1 MPQPFDSYEQNII
14 ATPFM
19 RFTPAAA
26 GYLERLAAELE
37 VPPSRYEEAKN
48 RYESVGAWLNRDEST
63 LREYSPK
70 VYVQGSFRLG
80 TPVRPVSE
88 AEQHDIDLVCELT
101 LGKHQV
107 TQKQLKE
114 MLGEEMR
121 LYAKA
126 HGMKEVQESR
136 RCWRLDYADGA
147 QFHLDALPA
156 LPDGEGQ
163 RRRLQT
169 RAMKSDWADT
179 AIAITDTEHASYSHP
194 HIDWPHSNPRGF
206 TEWFRSRMRDVFRAR
221 RGAMALA
228 AKSSVEDIPSYKV
241 KTPLQQAVQLLK
253 RHRDLMVWGSADE
266 KPISV
271 ILTTLAGHCYRGES
285 TVALALETILR
296 DMESHIQY
304 DASGNAV
311 ILNPTDPLENFA
323 DKWVKHPER
332 KVAFFKWLQQ
342 ARRDF
347 AELALQTNTER
358 LVESGIKLA
367 GIRHARNAAGS
378 SAARPLSLASL
389 MPRMFLTQSAAHRKP
404 APWPLVQQG
413 QVSIAEATWT
423 ANGFSRPTQ
432 FKSDCAPLRKRA
444 DLTFK
449 ARTTVQAP
457 YDVYW
462 QVVNTGSEAEAARC
476 LRGGFDVGVVERG
489 TIAHKESTLYAGSHS
504 IECFIVKNG
513 FLVARSGPFIVNVK

>member
-1 MPQPFDSYEQNII
+1 
-14 ATPFM
+14 M
-19 RFTPAAA
+19 RFTSAAA
-26 GYLERLAAELE
+26 GYLERLASELD

-48 RYESVGAWLNRDEST
+48 RYESVGAWLDRDEST
-63 LREYSPK
+63 LRAYSPK

-88 AEQHDIDLVCELT
+88 AEHYDIDLVCELT

-114 MLGEEMR
+114 MLGHEMR

-156 LPDGEGQ
+156 IPDGEGQ
-163 RRRLQT
+163 RLRLQA

-179 AIAITDTEHASYSHP
+179 AIAITDTEHVSYHDP
-194 HIDWPHSNPRGF
+194 HLVWPHSNPRGY
-206 TEWFRSRMRDVFRAR
+206 TEWFRSRMREVFKAR

-253 RHRDLMVWGSADE
+253 RHRDLMVWRSVDE

-271 ILTTLAGHCYRGES
+271 ILTTLAGHCYQGES
-285 TVALALETILR
+285 SVALALETILR
-296 DMESHIQY
+296 DMDSHIRY

-311 ILNPTDPLENFA
+311 ILNPTDPFENFA

-332 KVAFFKWLQQ
+332 KDAFFRWLQQ

-347 AELALQTNTER
+347 AELALQTNTEH
-358 LVESGIKLA
+358 LVDSGTKLA
-367 GIRHARNAAGS
+367 GNRYARSAAGAS
-378 SAARPLSLASL
+378 SARPLSLASL
-389 MPRMFLTQSAAHRKP
+389 MPRKFLTQSAAHRKV
-404 APWPLVQQG
+404 APWPHVQLG
-413 QVSIAEATWT
+413 QVSIEEATWT
-423 ANGFSRPTQ
+423 ANGFSRPMQ
-432 FKSDCAPLRKRA
+432 FKSDSAPLLKRA
-444 DLTFK
+444 NLTFK
-449 ARTTVQAP
+449 ARTTVQVP

-476 LRGGFDVGVVERG
+476 LRGGFDVGAVERG
-489 TIAHKESTLYAGSHS
+489 AIVRKESTLYAGSHS
-504 IECFIVKNG
+504 IECLIVKNG

>member
-1 MPQPFDSYEQNII
+1 MRQPFDFSEKNTIE
-14 ATPFM
+14 TPFM

-48 RYESVGAWLNRDEST
+48 RYESVGAWLDRDDST
-63 LREYSPK
+63 LRAYSPK

-88 AEQHDIDLVCELT
+88 AEHYDIDLVCELT
-101 LGKHQV
+101 LGKHEV
-107 TQKQLKE
+107 SQKQLKE
-114 MLGEEMR
+114 LLGHEMR

-136 RCWRLDYADGA
+136 RCWRLDYAEGA

-163 RRRLQT
+163 RLRLQA
-169 RAMKSDWADT
+169 RAMKSDWADS
-179 AIAITDTEHASYSHP
+179 AIAITDTEHASYRHL
-194 HIDWPHSNPRGF
+194 HTVWPHSNPRGY
-206 TEWFRSRMRDVFRAR
+206 TEWFRSRMREVFRAR

-253 RHRDLMVWGSADE
+253 RHRDLMDWSSADE

-296 DMESHIQY
+296 DMDSHIQY

-311 ILNPTDPLENFA
+311 ILNPTDPFENFA

-332 KVAFFKWLQQ
+332 RDAFFRWLRQ

-347 AELALQTNTER
+347 AELAMQTNTER
-358 LVESGIKLA
+358 LAESAVKLA
-367 GIRHARNAAGS
+367 GSRQARSAAGPT
-378 SAARPLSLASL
+378 AARPMSLASL
-389 MPRMFLTQSAAHRKP
+389 MPRMFLTQTAAHRKA

-423 ANGFSRPTQ
+423 ANGYSRPMR
-432 FKSDCAPLRKRA
+432 FESDSSPLRKRA

-462 QVVNTGSEAEAARC
+462 QVVNTGSEAEAA
-476 LRGGFDVGVVERG
+476 
-489 TIAHKESTLYAGSHS
+489 
-504 IECFIVKNG
+504 
-513 FLVARSGPFIVNVK
+513 